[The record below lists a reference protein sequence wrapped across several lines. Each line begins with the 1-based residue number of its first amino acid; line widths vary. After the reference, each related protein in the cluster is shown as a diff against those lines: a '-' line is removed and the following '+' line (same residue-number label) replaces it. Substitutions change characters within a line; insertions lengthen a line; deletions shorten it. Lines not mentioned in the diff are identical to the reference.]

1 MYTFTHTHLYCYTL
15 QVYCLGKLVLV
26 SHMQSVR
33 LFGQLNICARRDWAH
48 TWLLYTYMYI
58 YVCMN
63 IHNSQCFVDFRLL
76 FVKQLCCVNFRP
88 RRPYYYSPYW
98 VFFILWDKRP
108 TKTECEVSMKY
119 EEVWGFNECVSGPE
133 KEESFLDDLRNGIT
147 FCMSDIH
154 WKKRCSNI
162 VVLL

>member
-119 EEVWGFNECVSGPE
+119 EVSMNAYLDL
-133 KEESFLDDLRNGIT
+133 KKKSFLDDLRNGIT